1 MSLEGQEQFIDWNQF
16 TFTRVRI
23 LSALA
28 DLRSERE
35 IAGENGISYSTVRG
49 HVEELK
55 NLVGERD
62 VRNLGRWWRHHA
74 PAWHRWCAQQ
84 AGLDDGET
92 GRIVG

>member
-1 MSLEGQEQFIDWNQF
+1 MSIERQEFIDWNQF

-35 IAGENGISYSTVRG
+35 IADENGISYRTVRG

-55 NLVGERD
+55 NMIGCRD
-62 VRNLGRWWRHHA
+62 VRELGRWWRHRA
-74 PAWHRWCAQQ
+74 PDWHRWCAEQ
-84 AGLDDGET
+84 AGLDDGKT
-92 GRIVG
+92 GPTVG